1 MNNTLREVMEE
12 LECKFYYIVE
22 LDANLDLEDCPE
34 YYTSAEDIDPEL
46 MDCEVVNY
54 EYVSKDFAVV
64 YLNVETYDDAD
75 DVEDFLIVDNFIDS
89 VREVAVAMAEPLEMT
104 IKTYPEAKIF
114 SINIEDV
121 SMYFPYDDEEDSE

>member
-1 MNNTLREVMEE
+1 MNQTLREVMEE

-22 LDANLDLEDCPE
+22 LDVYLDVDDCSE

-75 DVEDFLIVDNFIDS
+75 DVEDFLIVDNFVDS